1 MNLTY
6 TVDDTTFAVRIYIEG
21 QNEPIIYQPDWPNS
35 TPWASHTEAELWAQL
50 CIQAIVD
57 NDAPYAPAG
66 PGLPGEPK
74 APPSLPQL

>member
-6 TVDDTTFAVRIYIEG
+6 TVDSNTFAVRIFKEG
-21 QNEPIIYQPDWPNS
+21 QSEPIIYQPDWPNS
-35 TPWASHTEAELWAQL
+35 TPWASTTEAELWAQL

-66 PGLPGEPK
+66 PGLAGEPK
-74 APPSLPQL
+74 TVPNNPL